1 MEIEC
6 SSAYFFLFL
15 VENLFYLAKKSI
27 FAKIYS
33 LKIMKKI
40 KCLTLLLCLVICL
53 TAEAE
58 VYLIDSGATTA
69 GAQITYRNQ
78 TFTVGTTAFASFDQL
93 AAVSVP

>member
-1 MEIEC
+1 
-6 SSAYFFLFL
+6 
-15 VENLFYLAKKSI
+15 
-27 FAKIYS
+27 
-33 LKIMKKI
+33 MKKI

-53 TAEAE
+53 TAKAE

-93 AAVSVP
+93 AAVSVPSNSTVYVAPGTYSGGTLSVFGLKLLGANAY